1 MAGASLSIT
10 YLRGR
15 PLAAYL
21 RLPRRPGDTS
31 ARVEQATPS
40 INVDYAA
47 DGRAIGVEL
56 LDPAGVSAD
65 QLNALLTAR
74 GLPPVPADELAPLA
88 RS

>member
-1 MAGASLSIT
+1 MSRT
-10 YLRGR
+10 YLEVTYRRGR
-15 PLAAYL
+15 LLAAYL
-21 RLPRRPGDTS
+21 TLPRQDGDKS
-31 ARVEQATPS
+31 ARVEQASPTV
-40 INVDYAA
+40 NVDYAA